1 MPATGSL
8 PELCAVVF
16 RARLS
21 KLQKFLSDPR
31 IFRLLHGQAFCL
43 LDALARKRFRY
54 VIHKKVA
61 KIRMKNS
68 APAKP
73 MKTRKISGTNNV

>member
-31 IFRLLHGQAFCL
+31 IFRLLPGQAFCL